1 METVDEIRTLA
12 GNALKC
18 VRIEKKSEKAMEGGK
33 RCSSLKCEK
42 KAEMYFVV
50 KKCNKNGD
58 ILDDKDYIIPFCENH
73 SAVNSVY
80 EIKFKTEFIDK

>member
-12 GNALKC
+12 GNEPKC
-18 VRIEKKSEKAMEGGK
+18 VRIVKESEKVIEESK
-33 RCSSLKCEK
+33 ICSSLKCEK
-42 KAEMYFVV
+42 KAEMYFTV

-58 ILDDKDYIIPFCENH
+58 ILDDKGYIIPFCEDH